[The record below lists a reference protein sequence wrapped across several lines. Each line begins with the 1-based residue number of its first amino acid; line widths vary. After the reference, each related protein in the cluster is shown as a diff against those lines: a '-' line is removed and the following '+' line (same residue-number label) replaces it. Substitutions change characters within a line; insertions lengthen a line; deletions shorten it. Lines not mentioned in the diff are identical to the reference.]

1 MKKTIRKAIVIHLMA
16 LALVLTPTASRADF
30 WGGDIP
36 LLIQIVT
43 NTAQQLL
50 QLKEIV
56 GNGADTLGLLRDI
69 NRGINDSL
77 GIVRTIYPNIDP
89 GIYRNWDKIDQALRG
104 LEQIYGTVTP
114 SQDARV
120 QQDTDQSVAE
130 AISLNNSIYK
140 YTADIDQ
147 IGETIKQYS
156 HSVSPGGAQKLTAES
171 LGVML
176 TVMNQSLRTQAT
188 GLKIQAQALA
198 LQNHRDKEMTRH
210 MMDVSGQLGESLK
223 KQNPDYKLPRF

>member
-1 MKKTIRKAIVIHLMA
+1 MNKLKKAVFIHLMA
-16 LALVLTPTASRADF
+16 LVLTLTPTNGRADM
-30 WGGDIP
+30 WGGD
-36 LLIQIVT
+36 LIYLAQILANSV
-43 NTAQQLL
+43 QQLV
-50 QLKEIV
+50 QLKEIL
-56 GNGADTLGLLRDI
+56 GNGQDNLNLIREI

-89 GIYRNWDKIDQALRG
+89 GLYKDWSRIDQALRG
-104 LEQIYGTVTP
+104 IEQIYGAVTP
-114 SQDARV
+114 SQDAKV

-140 YTADIDQ
+140 YTTDIDQ
-147 IGETIKQYS
+147 IGEAIKQYS
-156 HSVSPGGAQKLTAES
+156 HTVSPGGAQKLTAES

-198 LQNHRDKEMTRH
+198 LENHREKEMTRH
-210 MMDVSGQLGESLK
+210 MMDISGQLGDSLK
-223 KQNPDYKLPRF
+223 TQRPNYKLPRF

>member
-1 MKKTIRKAIVIHLMA
+1 MKKSKNLILTYLMT
-16 LALVLTPTASRADF
+16 LMLILVPGQGRADF

-43 NTAQQLL
+43 NTAQQLI
-50 QLKEIV
+50 QLKQV
-56 GNGADTLGLLRDI
+56 VSNGADTIAFFRDI

-77 GIVRTIYPNIDP
+77 GIIKTVYPSIDP
-89 GIYRNWDKIDQALRG
+89 GIYKNWEKFDQALRG
-104 LEQIYGTVTP
+104 LEQIYGSVIP

-120 QQDTDQSVAE
+120 QRDADQSVAE

-140 YTADIDQ
+140 YTSDIDQ
-147 IGETIKQYS
+147 IGETIKQFS
-156 HSVSPGGAQKLTAES
+156 HAVSPGGAQKLTAES

-210 MMDVSGQLGESLK
+210 MMDVSGQLGQSLK
-223 KQNPDYKLPRF
+223 TQNPSYKVPRF

>member
-1 MKKTIRKAIVIHLMA
+1 MSKFKKAVLIHLMA
-16 LALVLTPTASRADF
+16 LALVFTPTTGRADM
-30 WGGDIP
+30 WGGD
-36 LLIQIVT
+36 LIYLAQILANAV
-43 NTAQQLL
+43 QQLA
-50 QLKEIV
+50 QLKEIL
-56 GNGADTLGLLRDI
+56 GNGRDNLNLIREI

-89 GIYRNWDKIDQALRG
+89 GLYKDWDRIDQALRG
-104 LEQIYGTVTP
+104 LEQIYGAVTP

-120 QQDTDQSVAE
+120 QRDTDQSVAE

-140 YTADIDQ
+140 YTSDIDK
-147 IGETIKQYS
+147 IGEAIKQYS
-156 HSVSPGGAQKLTAES
+156 QAVSPGGAQKLTAES

-198 LQNHRDKEMTRH
+198 LQNHREKEMTRH
-210 MMDVSGQLGESLK
+210 MMDISGQLGDSLK
-223 KQNPDYKLPRF
+223 TQSPDYKLPRF